1 MYNQRRVKPKLMSI
15 VDHDLQGHLNDG
27 FAVYKMYLAIRQHFN
42 PDNKYAYTSV
52 RNKSSAN
59 QSLVKCS
66 KESYE
71 KRSNVIYFTKISK
84 MFHANPRK
92 IEDYIVANILK
103 NPKWGGSHL
112 TDDESVSTYK
122 EWLRRVESLSYLFE
136 TDNKHL
142 RNRCIAEYQREDG
155 AEYDG
160 HGRVRSRSENV
171 EGRASIVSSN
181 ETMRINSENCSQS
194 SEQLNSVYFNLCV
207 LSNTG
212 THPLI
217 VRELLG
223 SRISVETLTIFMA
236 LSGCDSD
243 WDHTDPSIANAVPR
257 LRAYDSLLNWDRDRC
272 MAIMRKV
279 WHPPHQ

>member
-1 MYNQRRVKPKLMSI
+1 MYNQMNI
-15 VDHDLQGHLNDG
+15 VEHDLQSHLNDG
-27 FAVYKMYLAIRQHFN
+27 FIAYRMFLAIKQHFN
-42 PDNKYAYTSV
+42 PNNKYTYTSV
-52 RNKSSAN
+52 REKASAD
-59 QSLVKCS
+59 QGLVKCS

-71 KRSNVIYFTKISK
+71 KRNNVVNFTRLSK
-84 MFHANPRK
+84 MFNGNTKK
-92 IEDYIVANILK
+92 IEDFLIANILK
-103 NPKWGGSHL
+103 NPKWYPPYN
-112 TDDESVSTYK
+112 DECIATYK

-142 RNRCIAEYQREDG
+142 RKRCIAEYEKSNEVYDG
-155 AEYDG
+155 A
-160 HGRVRSRSENV
+160 GRVRSRSKTIGSQSEPSKNV

-257 LRAYDSLLNWDRDRC
+257 LRAYDSLLNWDRDKC

>member
-1 MYNQRRVKPKLMSI
+1 MTI

-52 RNKSSAN
+52 REKSSAN

-142 RNRCIAEYQREDG
+142 RNRCIAEYEKSNAEGNGYAEVYDG
-155 AEYDG
+155 A
-160 HGRVRSRSENV
+160 GRVRRRGESSETH
-171 EGRASIVSSN
+171 GLSDSIVSSN

-257 LRAYDSLLNWDRDRC
+257 LRAYDSLLNWDRDKC

>member
-1 MYNQRRVKPKLMSI
+1 MYNQMSI

-27 FAVYKMYLAIRQHFN
+27 FAVYRMYLAIRQHFN

-142 RNRCIAEYQREDG
+142 RKRCIAEYRRVEQSET
-155 AEYDG
+155 
-160 HGRVRSRSENV
+160 HGLSD
-171 EGRASIVSSN
+171 SIVSSN
-181 ETMRINSENCSQS
+181 ETMSANSETCSQS

-257 LRAYDSLLNWDRDRC
+257 LRAYDSLLNWDRDKC

>member
-1 MYNQRRVKPKLMSI
+1 MTI

-27 FAVYKMYLAIRQHFN
+27 FAVYRMYLAIRQHFN

-52 RNKSSAN
+52 REKRSAN

-92 IEDYIVANILK
+92 IEDYTVANILK

-160 HGRVRSRSENV
+160 AGRV
-171 EGRASIVSSN
+171 
-181 ETMRINSENCSQS
+181 
-194 SEQLNSVYFNLCV
+194 
-207 LSNTG
+207 
-212 THPLI
+212 
-217 VRELLG
+217 
-223 SRISVETLTIFMA
+223 
-236 LSGCDSD
+236 
-243 WDHTDPSIANAVPR
+243 
-257 LRAYDSLLNWDRDRC
+257 
-272 MAIMRKV
+272 
-279 WHPPHQ
+279 

>member
-1 MYNQRRVKPKLMSI
+1 MYNQMNI

-52 RNKSSAN
+52 REKSSAN

-142 RNRCIAEYQREDG
+142 RNRCIAEY
-155 AEYDG
+155 
-160 HGRVRSRSENV
+160 RSKNV
-171 EGRASIVSSN
+171 EGRASIVADN

-194 SEQLNSVYFNLCV
+194 SEQLNSIYFL
-207 LSNTG
+207 
-212 THPLI
+212 
-217 VRELLG
+217 
-223 SRISVETLTIFMA
+223 
-236 LSGCDSD
+236 
-243 WDHTDPSIANAVPR
+243 
-257 LRAYDSLLNWDRDRC
+257 Y
-272 MAIMRKV
+272 
-279 WHPPHQ
+279 